1 MRTCKGSEG
10 QGKQPLEL
18 RLGRIRGTYS
28 QAAYNAAFV
37 CSSLAI
43 ILANY
48 SLFQRSCIIRTYTNV
63 FFSSHMRVT
72 SSRPARARVVERV
85 IRHLKWLPYVLQ
97 PSQYITADRT
107 MPQDHLTGKFPSAVN
122 EDYAKLSCAH
132 FPTMSTSR
140 KRYTCTSYTCNW
152 NTSNWQT
159 L

>member
-1 MRTCKGSEG
+1 MTPFQAPAFIKLSTPHMRNETQEGSARFPNKKTRGKTKMRTCKGSEG

-43 ILANY
+43 ILPNY
-48 SLFQRSCIIRTYTNV
+48 SLFQRSCIIWTYTNV

-97 PSQYITADRT
+97 PSQYITADRA
-107 MPQDHLTGKFPSAVN
+107 MP
-122 EDYAKLSCAH
+122 
-132 FPTMSTSR
+132 
-140 KRYTCTSYTCNW
+140 
-152 NTSNWQT
+152 
-159 L
+159 